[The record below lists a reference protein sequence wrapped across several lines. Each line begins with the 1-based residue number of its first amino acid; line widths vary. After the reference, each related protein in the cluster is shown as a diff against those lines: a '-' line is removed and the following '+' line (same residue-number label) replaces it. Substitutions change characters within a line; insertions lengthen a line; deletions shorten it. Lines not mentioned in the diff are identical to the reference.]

1 MNISFLCQSDIE
13 IGTAALD
20 AVVGFVI
27 VLAVLA
33 LLVGIFTVSGLIFRT
48 KVMSR
53 EKLFGAQEKTK
64 KEPEFIPSA
73 VPERSEDGEV
83 VAAITAAIAVILSE
97 EGEPGEKP
105 DFIIRRIVRN
115 KKEK

>member
-1 MNISFLCQSDIE
+1 MSLALLSVSDVP
-13 IGTAALD
+13 IGTAALY

-33 LLVGIFTVSGLIFRT
+33 LLVGIFMISGLIFRT

-53 EKLFGAQEKTK
+53 EKLFEKEKSQEKL
-64 KEPEFIPSA
+64 EPEFVPNA
-73 VPERSEDGEV
+73 VPERNEDDEV

-97 EGEPGEKP
+97 EGEPSEKP
-105 DFIIRRIVRN
+105 EFVIRRIVRN
-115 KKEK
+115 K